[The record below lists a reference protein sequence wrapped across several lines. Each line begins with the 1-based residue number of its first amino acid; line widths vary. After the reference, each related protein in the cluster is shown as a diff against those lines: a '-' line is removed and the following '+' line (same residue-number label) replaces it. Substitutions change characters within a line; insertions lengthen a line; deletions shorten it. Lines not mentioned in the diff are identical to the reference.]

1 MSQSNGTM
9 KLKHN
14 IFRNEFGAEYL
25 WVIHVVYEITLHTCE
40 SLAFICVHIC
50 NRFHVSVR
58 AVRSWNC
65 IVAANICTLI
75 CISFEN
81 VPLYRVIVCR
91 AKNASL
97 QIEPECCTADPKKRE
112 QPASKEKMSSQ
123 NTNIMEWKHIKYG
136 IWVMLPQTTT
146 ITTATTR
153 KKKQN
158 YHKWTASVCVCVCI
172 TRLDYFHGHQQ
183 FRKSLRNFSF
193 FPHLVLVILFGFEYS
208 VRPVSA
214 ELFRI
219 VLNHLSNVF
228 ISTH

>member
-1 MSQSNGTM
+1 MSNS
-9 KLKHN
+9 
-14 IFRNEFGAEYL
+14 
-25 WVIHVVYEITLHTCE
+25 CE

-158 YHKWTASVCVCVCI
+158 YHK
-172 TRLDYFHGHQQ
+172 
-183 FRKSLRNFSF
+183 
-193 FPHLVLVILFGFEYS
+193 
-208 VRPVSA
+208 
-214 ELFRI
+214 
-219 VLNHLSNVF
+219 
-228 ISTH
+228 